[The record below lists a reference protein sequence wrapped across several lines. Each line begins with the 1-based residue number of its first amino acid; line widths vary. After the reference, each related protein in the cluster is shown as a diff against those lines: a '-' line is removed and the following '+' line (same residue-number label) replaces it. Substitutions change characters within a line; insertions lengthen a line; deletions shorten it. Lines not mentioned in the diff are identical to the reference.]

1 MIQGVTGMSQVQVSL
16 TNLSQNTFIQHKL
29 SCIDFLLVKSSLGE
43 QECPA
48 DKDYEESRTDE
59 SREYGQ

>member
-1 MIQGVTGMSQVQVSL
+1 MSQVQVSL
-16 TNLSQNTFIQHKL
+16 TNLSKKTFIQHKL
-29 SCIDFLLVKSSLGE
+29 SCIDFSLGE

-48 DKDYEESRTDE
+48 DKEYEESRTDE